1 MEKLL
6 LPVSNTSATKAQQ
19 RNVNKRSCH
28 EVESSSDSEDNTTDM
43 WPRFLI
49 IQGTSVEFPL
59 AKLNPFAIEKG
70 IKGLAGTPV
79 SVRRLRSGDL
89 IIEVSKRS
97 HSDNLLRSSMLA
109 NCPVKIV
116 PHRTMNSKKGVI
128 RCRDLSDTS
137 EQEIL
142 DNLSAQGVTEVRKI
156 TVKRDGNR
164 YNTGTIILT
173 FGLPVLPSSVKC
185 GFLNVKVDTYIPN
198 PLRCFKCQ
206 RFGHHKMNCKRDL
219 ACARCGEPGHEDKE
233 CKAKPHCVNCDGNHG
248 SFSRDCPSWQKE
260 KEIQSVKVTRG
271 ISFPEARK
279 IVGMAR
285 SAPTVAI
292 SYSAVAAVTKALP
305 SASVAC
311 QTELTWPNGA
321 PKPSMSPRVAT
332 QKVVTKKTVVDV
344 ATSTVATST
353 PPLVP
358 SNQKSVSVAPK
369 GGKKG
374 GSSLPP
380 VTNPPKTQTAS
391 AKKDVV
397 KNKKGPVAAAKPT
410 TPPKPSKKTLSDRE
424 KKGDKNPLADNNQFS
439 VLDVIL
445 DESSM
450 DYDDLDS
457 LGSSPLKTHSK

>member
-1 MEKLL
+1 
-6 LPVSNTSATKAQQ
+6 
-19 RNVNKRSCH
+19 
-28 EVESSSDSEDNTTDM
+28 
-43 WPRFLI
+43 
-49 IQGTSVEFPL
+49 
-59 AKLNPFAIEKG
+59 
-70 IKGLAGTPV
+70 
-79 SVRRLRSGDL
+79 
-89 IIEVSKRS
+89 
-97 HSDNLLRSSMLA
+97 
-109 NCPVKIV
+109 
-116 PHRTMNSKKGVI
+116 
-128 RCRDLSDTS
+128 
-137 EQEIL
+137 
-142 DNLSAQGVTEVRKI
+142 VRKI

-219 ACARCGEPGHEDKE
+219 ACARCGEAGHEDKE
-233 CKAKPHCVNCDGNHG
+233 CKEQPHCVNCDGNHG

-285 SAPTVAI
+285 STPTVAI
-292 SYSAVAAVTKALP
+292 SYSAVAAVAKALP

-321 PKPSMSPRVAT
+321 STPSMSPRVAT
-332 QKVVTKKTVVDV
+332 QKVVTKKMVVDV
-344 ATSTVATST
+344 ATVATST

-358 SNQKSVSVAPK
+358 SNKKSVSVAPK

-380 VTNPPKTQTAS
+380 VTNPPKTAS
-391 AKKDVV
+391 AKKDAVN
-397 KNKKGPVAAAKPT
+397 NKKGAVAASKPT
-410 TPPKPSKKTLSDRE
+410 TPPKPPKKTLSDRE
-424 KKGDKNPLADNNQFS
+424 KKGDKNPLTAQNQYS
-439 VLDVIL
+439 VLDDIL
-445 DESSM
+445 DESGM
-450 DYDDLDS
+450 DYDDLDN
-457 LGSSPLKTHSK
+457 LGSSPPKTHPR